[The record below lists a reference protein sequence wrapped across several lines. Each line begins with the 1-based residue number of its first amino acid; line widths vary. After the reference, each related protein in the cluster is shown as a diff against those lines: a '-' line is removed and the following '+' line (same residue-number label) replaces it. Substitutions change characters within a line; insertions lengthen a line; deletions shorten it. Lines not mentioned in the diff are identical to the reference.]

1 MRFSTAKP
9 PNYLKGQDRLAYME
23 ERAWV
28 ANDFAEYCG
37 REGKYADKAEPFE
50 EQIVAKPIKG
60 TYLDYVARR
69 GTFADKANDDN
80 PEGTGIWGKNGKLE
94 GEELARVKKLFAT
107 TPGIIWHGIISPAK
121 ELGDKFLNSKE
132 KAMEFTN
139 ACLTRF
145 ISSTHLQA
153 DNVEWY
159 AGWHDDAASGIKHIQ
174 FAFCEKGERLN
185 SKGVKGYTQKGVIRK
200 SALADA
206 LLNFEEYFSQ
216 HRNDVHL
223 ARDDLMAK
231 IRPLKARD
239 VKVDFA
245 NDLLKLA
252 NDLPEVK
259 GRAGYR
265 SKEYEPYRER
275 IDALVDR
282 LIKEVPAI
290 RDSYIQLMSKVKER
304 EERFNKTA
312 GDLKNMHPTDKIAEL
327 REDIKVRLGN
337 SIIAFAQRVKFTD
350 DFNKNFAA
358 LQASK
363 LAMMQQRQ
371 EEAKLRRQKQNEQRK
386 RRKRFSRLFNVWWQS
401 ENNRDLV
408 AEFYEHIAKLQNENI
423 SNNENNYND
432 LTGVKNNEI

>member
-1 MRFSTAKP
+1 M
-9 PNYLKGQDRLAYME
+9 
-23 ERAWV
+23 
-28 ANDFAEYCG
+28 
-37 REGKYADKAEPFE
+37 
-50 EQIVAKPIKG
+50 
-60 TYLDYVARR
+60 
-69 GTFADKANDDN
+69 
-80 PEGTGIWGKNGKLE
+80 
-94 GEELARVKKLFAT
+94 LFR
-107 TPGIIWHGIISPAK
+107 S
-121 ELGDKFLNSKE
+121 
-132 KAMEFTN
+132 
-139 ACLTRF
+139 
-145 ISSTHLQA
+145 
-153 DNVEWY
+153 
-159 AGWHDDAASGIKHIQ
+159 
-174 FAFCEKGERLN
+174 
-185 SKGVKGYTQKGVIRK
+185 
-200 SALADA
+200 
-206 LLNFEEYFSQ
+206 
-216 HRNDVHL
+216 
-223 ARDDLMAK
+223 
-231 IRPLKARD
+231 
-239 VKVDFA
+239 
-245 NDLLKLA
+245 
-252 NDLPEVK
+252 
-259 GRAGYR
+259 R